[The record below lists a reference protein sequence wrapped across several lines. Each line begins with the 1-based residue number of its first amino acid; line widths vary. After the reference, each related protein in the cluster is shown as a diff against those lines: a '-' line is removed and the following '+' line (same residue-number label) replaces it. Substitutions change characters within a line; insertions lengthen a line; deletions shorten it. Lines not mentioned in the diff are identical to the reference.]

1 MLRQDHLLFQDS
13 IGVQTQVTSF
23 QFGQAGARPK
33 VYVQASLHA
42 EEIPGMLTA
51 HHLLEK
57 LKKAEAQGLI
67 QGEIVVVPVCNPIG
81 LAQRV
86 DFKPMGR
93 FELSSSENF
102 NRHYP
107 HLTADVW
114 QLVQNQLGPNSE
126 QNTAIIRQAAAQVL
140 ANWPAPTQLQ
150 SLRKTL
156 LQLAL
161 DADVVLD
168 LHCDLVAELHMYLED
183 DCWPALEP
191 LSRLLQS
198 KAVLLAKGSGVQCF
212 DECLSG
218 FWRELAELA
227 QALPTPCPVVQA
239 CASTTVELRGEGDV
253 THELASQDAQAIYT
267 YFEHLRVLKATQ
279 TLAQLPAA
287 LCPATPLAGS
297 QTVVTPVAGVLVF
310 IAQLGQCLKPGDV
323 VAEVVNP
330 ITGQVHA
337 VCAEV
342 EGIYYAR
349 VKDCYAKAN
358 DEIANIAGRIA
369 FKTGNLLGA

>member
-23 QFGQAGARPK
+23 QFGKAGARPK
-33 VYVQASLHA
+33 VYIQASLHA

-57 LKKAEAQGLI
+57 LKQADAKGLI

-114 QLVQNQLGPNSE
+114 QIVKNQLSPNE
-126 QNTAIIRQAAAQVL
+126 DQNTAVIRKAAEQVL

-168 LHCDLVAELHMYLED
+168 LHCDCVAELHMYLED

-191 LSRLLQS
+191 LSRLLKS
-198 KAVLLAKGSGVQCF
+198 RAVLLAKGSGVQCF

-227 QALPTPCPVVQA
+227 KALPIPCPVAQA

-253 THELASQDAQAIYT
+253 THELASQDATAIFT
-267 YFEHLRVLKATQ
+267 YLEYMQVIKSQQ
-279 TLAQLPAA
+279 TSIGLPKA
-287 LCPATPLAGS
+287 LCPPTPLAGS
-297 QTVVTPVAGVLVF
+297 QTVTTPVAGVLVF
-310 IAQLGQCLKPGDV
+310 IAKLGETLKPGDV
-323 VAEVVNP
+323 VAEVINP
-330 ITGQVHA
+330 ITGNVHQLR
-337 VCAEV
+337 AEV
-342 EGIYYAR
+342 EGVYYAR
-349 VKDCYAKAN
+349 TRDCYAKAN
-358 DEIANIAGRIA
+358 DDIANIAGRIP

>member
-13 IGVQTQVTSF
+13 IGVQTQITSF
-23 QFGQAGARPK
+23 HFGQAGARPK
-33 VYVQASLHA
+33 VYIQASLHA

-51 HHLLEK
+51 HHLLQK
-57 LKKAEAQGLI
+57 LKQADTQGLI

-93 FELSSSENF
+93 FELSTSENF

-114 QLVQNQLGPNSE
+114 QMVKERLSPNVDL
-126 QNTAIIRQAAAQVL
+126 NTAVIRKAAAQVL

-168 LHCDLVAELHMYLED
+168 LHCDCEAELHMYLED

-191 LSRLLQS
+191 LSRLLKS

-227 QALPTPCPVVQA
+227 QGLATPLPVAQA
-239 CASTTVELRGEGDV
+239 CASTTVELRGEADV
-253 THELASQDAQAIYT
+253 NHEYASQDAQAIYT
-267 YFEHLRVLKATQ
+267 YLEYLQVLQSKQAVT
-279 TLAQLPAA
+279 QLPAA
-287 LCPATPLAGS
+287 VCQPTPLAGS
-297 QTVVTPVAGVLVF
+297 QTVRTPVAGILVF
-310 IAQLGQCLKPGDV
+310 IAPLGTVLKPGDV
-323 VAEVVNP
+323 VAEVINP
-330 ITGQVHA
+330 ITGNVHQLN
-337 VCAEV
+337 AEV
-342 EGIYYAR
+342 EGVYYAR
-349 VKDCYAKAN
+349 TRDCYAKAN
-358 DEIANIAGRIA
+358 DDVANIAGAIA